1 MERTEIGMWHSLT
14 IGERALIVSASK
26 HRPRDTPDSHI
37 DVPSLPT
44 NVTRSIYWQSK
55 LPACVASL
63 DSYLHT
69 LLPPGASL
77 DSKLK
82 RFWPCCLKSALLF
95 SIRRG
100 SSTILKQS

>member
-44 NVTRSIYWQSK
+44 NVTRSIY
-55 LPACVASL
+55 
-63 DSYLHT
+63 
-69 LLPPGASL
+69 
-77 DSKLK
+77 
-82 RFWPCCLKSALLF
+82 
-95 SIRRG
+95 
-100 SSTILKQS
+100 